1 MSKNMNDS
9 SKKTR
14 LDTWGD
20 KLQNKYIGIEPMLLI
35 GVIAV
40 IIIYYYIF
48 SSLGNN
54 EDGSSSSVKVFFET
68 ILWLFFIILLMLNGI
83 TYIFGI
89 DLIKTLKKLFGYDET
104 DDNVDINNKVSDILS
119 EDDKVGIKKLLKEQ
133 VFHVP
138 ENKYNYED
146 AGAICKAYESRLAT
160 YDEVDQAFSKG
171 ADWCSY
177 GWSAEQM
184 ALFPTQK
191 EKWQKLQK
199 NPGHEKDCGRPGV
212 NGGYMDDVKLQ
223 FGVNCYGAKPSITP
237 KEAQRMRETPIYPK
251 NNKEIEFDN
260 KVDSWRNKLS
270 QIELAPFNHNNWSML

>member
-1 MSKNMNDS
+1 MDTN
-9 SKKTR
+9 KTELDKWRNR
-14 LDTWGD
+14 L
-20 KLQNKYIGIEPMLLI
+20 KNKYIGIEPMLLI
-35 GVIAV
+35 GVIAL

-68 ILWLFFIILLMLNGI
+68 ILWFLFIVLILLNGI

-89 DLIKTLKKLFGYDET
+89 DLIKTLKKLFGYDDT
-104 DDNVDINNKVSDILS
+104 DVASDDISD
-119 EDDKVGIKKLLKEQ
+119 DDRAGIKIMLKEQ

-146 AGAICKAYESRLAT
+146 AKAICNAYGSRLAT
-160 YDEVDQAFSKG
+160 YDEVDQAFNKG

-177 GWSAEQM
+177 GWSDGQM

-191 EKWQKLQK
+191 EKWENLQK
-199 NPGHEKDCGRPGV
+199 KKGHEKDCGRTGI
-212 NGGYMDDVKLQ
+212 NGGYMDDASLT

-237 KEAQRMRETPIYPK
+237 QEAQRMRETPIYRK
-251 NNKEIEFDN
+251 NKKEVAFDS
-260 KVDSWRNKLS
+260 KVDLWRNKLS